1 MRTHESAE
9 MYLETILVL
18 HERKGYVRSI
28 DIANEMN
35 FSKPSVSIA
44 MKRLRQ
50 EGYVSVGKD
59 RDLLLTDAGRAIAC
73 RVYERHCFFTQLLLC
88 AGVEPEQAEQDAC
101 RMEHVL
107 SADSFEAIKRHITE
121 EGFVKLKEMLIC
133 FAMAKPT

>member
-1 MRTHESAE
+1 MQIHQSAE
-9 MYLETILVL
+9 DYLETILML
-18 HERKGYVRSI
+18 SQRMGKVRSI
-28 DIANEMN
+28 DVVNELG
-35 FSKPSVSIA
+35 FTKASVSIA

-101 RMEHVL
+101 RMEH
-107 SADSFEAIKRHITE
+107 AISE

>member
-1 MRTHESAE
+1 MSGQPASRRAAE
-9 MYLETILVL
+9 DYLEALL
-18 HERKGYVRSI
+18 LLERGTGDVRG
-28 DIANEMN
+28 AQLARHLGV
-35 FSKPSVSIA
+35 SKASVSIA

-50 EGYVSVGKD
+50 EGYVSV
-59 RDLLLTDAGRAIAC
+59 AC

-101 RMEHVL
+101 RMEH
-107 SADSFEAIKRHITE
+107 AISE